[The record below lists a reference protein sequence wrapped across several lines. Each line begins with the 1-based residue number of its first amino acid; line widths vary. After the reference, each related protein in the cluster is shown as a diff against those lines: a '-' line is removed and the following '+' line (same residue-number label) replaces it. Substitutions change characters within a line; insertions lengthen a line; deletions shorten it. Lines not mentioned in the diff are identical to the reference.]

1 MNGILEM
8 KGFQDLVSMELDLMS
23 MELANTSSESPVN
36 NSNCSSGNGAGS
48 DIIIVSIVMILLVP

>member
-8 KGFQDLVSMELDLMS
+8 KGFQDLISI
-23 MELANTSSESPVN
+23 ELANTSSVN
-36 NSNCSSGNGAGS
+36 SSCSSGNGAGS